1 MKNTVLC
8 MLLPFFALLSCK
20 DNTASND
27 RVVVTTSDE
36 VEMDSL
42 SPYWYKK
49 NQREVTF
56 SESGDTLLRYP
67 HDVEVDEYVVPASVK
82 CIFERAF
89 QGCRNLK
96 KVVVPETVKHID
108 MAAFDGCEHLEQV
121 LLYARVDTMPYRFM
135 NGCDKLREIHI
146 ASEVPPVVEEYE
158 EDEMY
163 SFRIVF
169 GNADLDSLV
178 LYVPCDA
185 VQKYKKAYGWRM
197 FKNIVSLQKNN

>member
-1 MKNTVLC
+1 MKKTVLC

-20 DNTASND
+20 DNISSND
-27 RVVVTTSDE
+27 RVVATTSDE

-42 SPYWYKK
+42 SSYWYDK

-96 KVVVPETVKHID
+96 KVVVSETVRHIE
-108 MAAFDGCEHLEQV
+108 MAAFDGCEDLKQV
-121 LLYARVDTMPYRFM
+121 FLYARVDTMPYRFM
-135 NGCDKLREIHI
+135 NGCDKLREIHLTNK
-146 ASEVPPVVEEYE
+146 VPPVVEEYE

-169 GNADLDSLV
+169 GSADLDSLV
-178 LYVPCDA
+178 LYVPGDA
-185 VQKYKKAYGWRM
+185 VQKYKEAYGWRM
-197 FKNIVSLQKNN
+197 FKNIVSL

>member
-20 DNTASND
+20 DNISSND
-27 RVVVTTSDE
+27 RVVATTSDE
-36 VEMDSL
+36 VKMDSL
-42 SPYWYKK
+42 SPYWYDG
-49 NQREVTF
+49 NQTEVTF

-67 HDVEVDEYVVPASVK
+67 YDVEVDEYVVPASVK

-89 QGCRNLK
+89 LECRNLK
-96 KVVVPETVKHID
+96 KVVVPETVTHIE
-108 MAAFDGCEHLEQV
+108 MAAFNGCEDLKQV
-121 LLYARVDTMPYRFM
+121 FLYAQLDTMPYRLL
-135 NGCDKLREIHI
+135 NGCEKLREIHLTNK
-146 ASEVPPVVEEYE
+146 VPPVVEEYE

-163 SFRIVF
+163 SFRIIF

-178 LYVPCDA
+178 LYVPRDA

-197 FKNIVSLQKNN
+197 FKNIVSL

>member
-1 MKNTVLC
+1 

-20 DNTASND
+20 DNISSND
-27 RVVVTTSDE
+27 RVVATTSDE

-42 SPYWYKK
+42 SPYWYDK

-67 HDVEVDEYVVPASVK
+67 HDVEVDEYLVPASVK

-96 KVVVPETVKHID
+96 KVVVPETVRHIE
-108 MAAFDGCEHLEQV
+108 MAAFNGCEDLRQV
-121 LLYARVDTMPYRFM
+121 FLYAPLDTMPYRLL
-135 NGCDKLREIHI
+135 NGCDNLREIHV

-178 LYVPCDA
+178 LFVPRDA
-185 VQKYKKAYGWRM
+185 IQKYKKAYGWRM
-197 FKNIVSLQKNN
+197 FKNIVSLQINN

>member
-20 DNTASND
+20 DNAASKD
-27 RVVVTTSDE
+27 REVATTSDE

-42 SPYWYKK
+42 SPYWYDK

-56 SESGDTLLRYP
+56 SENGDTLLRYP
-67 HDVEVDEYVVPASVK
+67 HDVDVDEYVVPASVK

-96 KVVVPETVKHID
+96 KVVVPETVRHIE
-108 MAAFDGCEHLEQV
+108 MAAFNGCEDLRQV
-121 LLYARVDTMPYRFM
+121 FLYAPLDTMPYRLL
-135 NGCDKLREIHI
+135 NGCDKLREIHLTNK
-146 ASEVPPVVEEYE
+146 VPPVVEEYE

-169 GNADLDSLV
+169 GSADLDSLV
-178 LYVPCDA
+178 LYVPRDA
-185 VQKYKKAYGWRM
+185 IQKYKKAYGWRI
-197 FKNIVSLQKNN
+197 FKNIVNLQTNN

>member
-1 MKNTVLC
+1 

-20 DNTASND
+20 DNISSND
-27 RVVVTTSDE
+27 RVVATTSDE

-42 SPYWYKK
+42 SPYWYDK

-67 HDVEVDEYVVPASVK
+67 HDVEVDEYLVPASVK

-96 KVVVPETVKHID
+96 KVVVPETVRHIE
-108 MAAFDGCEHLEQV
+108 MAAFNGCEDLRQV
-121 LLYARVDTMPYRFM
+121 FLYAPLDTMPYRLL
-135 NGCDKLREIHI
+135 NGCDKLREIYI

-178 LYVPCDA
+178 LYVPRDA

-197 FKNIVSLQKNN
+197 FKNIVSLQINN

>member
-1 MKNTVLC
+1 

-20 DNTASND
+20 DNISSND
-27 RVVVTTSDE
+27 RVVATASDE
-36 VEMDSL
+36 VDMDSL
-42 SPYWYKK
+42 SPYWYDK

-96 KVVVPETVKHID
+96 KVVVPETVRHIE
-108 MAAFDGCEHLEQV
+108 MAAFDGCEDLKQV
-121 LLYARVDTMPYRFM
+121 FLYARVDTMPYRFM
-135 NGCDKLREIHI
+135 NGCDKLREIHLTNK
-146 ASEVPPVVEEYE
+146 VPPVVEEYE

-169 GNADLDSLV
+169 GSADLDSLV
-178 LYVPCDA
+178 LYVPGDA
-185 VQKYKKAYGWRM
+185 VQKYKEAYGWRM
-197 FKNIVSLQKNN
+197 FKNIVSLQINN